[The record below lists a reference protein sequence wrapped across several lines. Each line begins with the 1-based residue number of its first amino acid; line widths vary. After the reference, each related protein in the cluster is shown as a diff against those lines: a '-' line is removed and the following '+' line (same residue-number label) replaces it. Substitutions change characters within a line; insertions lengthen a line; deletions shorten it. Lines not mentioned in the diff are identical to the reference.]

1 LGRKA
6 VKIIAQL
13 VSQKRESA
21 TRNPEVPQRKEVNAV
36 TNQWT
41 VNLLFIW
48 MLYLRHRYDAGYL
61 AFLPIC
67 WAYGTWFMDYKNPI

>member
-21 TRNPEVPQRKEVNAV
+21 TRNPEVPQWKEVNAV
-36 TNQWT
+36 ANQRT
-41 VNLLFIW
+41 VNLLFI
-48 MLYLRHRYDAGYL
+48 
-61 AFLPIC
+61 
-67 WAYGTWFMDYKNPI
+67 